1 MHWPDSGLSPLRLES
16 LGLACTLFLAT
27 VFLNP
32 APPSLLS
39 TTSVMQDTTIREPDY
54 RLGNSRVHSFDFC
67 SCCACVCACM
77 CVRACDWDGWGTG
90 VGMTACLWVSWSSS
104 HLDGTDQG
112 SVLSYCAD
120 GTTLVPR
127 GFRFLTFV
135 DFSIICILRKH
146 TRGPFSFLFL
156 CAQKFRVFFSPLVNN
171 RKTLKRYW

>member
-27 VFLNP
+27 VVLNP

-54 RLGNSRVHSFDFC
+54 RLGNSRVNSFDFY
-67 SCCACVCACM
+67 SCCACVC
-77 CVRACDWDGWGTG
+77 ACDWDGWGTG
-90 VGMTACLWVSWSSS
+90 VGMTACLRVSWSSS
-104 HLDGTDQG
+104 HLDGTDQD
-112 SVLSYCAD
+112 SVFSYCTD

-135 DFSIICILRKH
+135 DFSIICILRKIH
-146 TRGPFSFLFL
+146 HGAIFLLVSMCTEVQSILFPFSK
-156 CAQKFRVFFSPLVNN
+156 QP
-171 RKTLKRYW
+171 